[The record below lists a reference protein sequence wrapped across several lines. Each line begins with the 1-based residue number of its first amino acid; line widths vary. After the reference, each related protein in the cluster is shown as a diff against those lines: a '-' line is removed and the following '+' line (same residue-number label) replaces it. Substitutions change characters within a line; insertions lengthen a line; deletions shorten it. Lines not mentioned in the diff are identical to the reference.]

1 MKITSCYELHFDNYS
16 HLLCHPL
23 KMIGDIFAQF
33 TIFFFFFFYLGK
45 DWIPR
50 FFIQLPKFLSIEL
63 TRIHT
68 VMKLLRIFYMSLDLF
83 TR

>member
-1 MKITSCYELHFDNYS
+1 MKITSCYELHFDNYG

-23 KMIGDIFAQF
+23 KMIRDIFAQF
-33 TIFFFFFFYLGK
+33 TNFYFFYFYLGK

-50 FFIQLPKFLSIEL
+50 SLIQLPKILSIEL
-63 TRIHT
+63 IRIHT
-68 VMKLLRIFYMSLDLF
+68 IMKLLRIFYMSLDLF